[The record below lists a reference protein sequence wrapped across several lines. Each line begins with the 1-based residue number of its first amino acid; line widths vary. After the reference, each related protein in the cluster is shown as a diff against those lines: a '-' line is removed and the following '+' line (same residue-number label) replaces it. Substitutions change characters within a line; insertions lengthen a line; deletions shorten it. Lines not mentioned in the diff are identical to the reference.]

1 MAKESNLKKEFAPKD
16 VQRMRNLL
24 TGNAGEKTGIQSGY
38 EKSRQDHIEGD
49 VWEENSKTWTIKD
62 GIKQTITKFDKLK
75 KMFQI
80 PLKCPSCDKPMSPT
94 SLNKKMYSI
103 HKECFECVIER
114 ETKLKTEGKYEEY
127 EQNLMNSNKNY
138 MLDELE
144 MVLDNWINETDSFV
158 SEDGVVESWSKSKGN
173 EEFYK
178 QAKENIKKSRE
189 EEI

>member
-1 MAKESNLKKEFAPKD
+1 
-16 VQRMRNLL
+16 
-24 TGNAGEKTGIQSGY
+24 
-38 EKSRQDHIEGD
+38 
-49 VWEENSKTWTIKD
+49 
-62 GIKQTITKFDKLK
+62 
-75 KMFQI
+75 
-80 PLKCPSCDKPMSPT
+80 
-94 SLNKKMYSI
+94 
-103 HKECFECVIER
+103 
-114 ETKLKTEGKYEEY
+114 
-127 EQNLMNSNKNY
+127 MNSNKNY